1 MQSIIRTAAL
11 LLGVIALTSFG
22 SASLPSVASAADIT
36 KSCGGVNQ
44 KKCSTSKV
52 TYRGKVKKSKPKGAF
67 FDPRKGG

>member
-44 KKCSTSKV
+44 KKCSTSK
-52 TYRGKVKKSKPKGAF
+52 YE
-67 FDPRKGG
+67 PRRAHTDGVYNPVPTGP